1 MPTYAY
7 YCNDCKKEFT
17 VFLTMAEHEHGAPP
31 ACTHCGSKNV
41 TPELSSA
48 TVITSKKS

>member
-1 MPTYAY
+1 MPSYAY

-17 VFLTMAEHEHGAPP
+17 VFLTMTEHEKGAPP
-31 ACTHCGSKNV
+31 ACIFCGSKNV
-41 TPELSSA
+41 APELATA